1 MSILILKIW
10 LTCHIMGYINEFYI
24 LLTIIVS
31 NMIFIICFKFENESR
46 KTEIL
51 KIRGK
56 LMWGYKCFD
65 NNF

>member
-1 MSILILKIW
+1 
-10 LTCHIMGYINEFYI
+10 MGYINEFYI